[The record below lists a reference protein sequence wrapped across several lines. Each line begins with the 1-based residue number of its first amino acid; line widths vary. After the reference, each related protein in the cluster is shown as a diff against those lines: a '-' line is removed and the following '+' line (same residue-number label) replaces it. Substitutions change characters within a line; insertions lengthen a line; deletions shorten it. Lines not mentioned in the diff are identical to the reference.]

1 MEAVLLSAESSAGQ
15 RGVRLIMDWERLSTD
30 WFSEVNEASRRCVAV
45 EENRRR
51 PGTQMNH
58 RKNLMRIDKS
68 KLTHRGLFFGRLRN
82 FSKFHSRRKL
92 ISTNI

>member
-1 MEAVLLSAESSAGQ
+1 MEVVLLSAESSAGQ

-51 PGTQMNH
+51 PEAH
-58 RKNLMRIDKS
+58 K
-68 KLTHRGLFFGRLRN
+68 
-82 FSKFHSRRKL
+82 
-92 ISTNI
+92 